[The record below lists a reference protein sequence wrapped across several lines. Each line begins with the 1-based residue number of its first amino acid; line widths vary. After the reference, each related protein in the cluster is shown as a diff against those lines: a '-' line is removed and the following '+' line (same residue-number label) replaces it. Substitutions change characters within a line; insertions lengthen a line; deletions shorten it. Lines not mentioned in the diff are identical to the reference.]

1 MQIERYCARE
11 LQLAFAFTLQVAA
24 FRSDYYPP
32 PRARRVL
39 SYPSCTKRICIKASF
54 STPSSI
60 YALNPRK
67 TYPHELRESRVR
79 IVDRFS
85 KLEKMWYT
93 TQRRTNER
101 KSYEKCDCALV
112 TVVKKRDALW
122 NMLEQ
127 NCFRMVSRLSVTSML
142 MEASG
147 SGNKGIA
154 YR

>member
-112 TVVKKRDALW
+112 TVVKKRDVPVEYARAKLFS
-122 NMLEQ
+122 NG
-127 NCFRMVSRLSVTSML
+127 FTII
-142 MEASG
+142 
-147 SGNKGIA
+147 GNVHVNESEWIWK
-154 YR
+154 

>member
-39 SYPSCTKRICIKASF
+39 SYSSCTKRICIKASF

-67 TYPHELRESRVR
+67 TYPHELRESQVR

-112 TVVKKRDALW
+112 TVVKKRDVPVEYARAKLFS
-122 NMLEQ
+122 NGFTIIG
-127 NCFRMVSRLSVTSML
+127 NVHVN
-142 MEASG
+142 G
-147 SGNKGIA
+147 SEWIWK
-154 YR
+154 

>member
-39 SYPSCTKRICIKASF
+39 SYSSCTKRICIKASF

-112 TVVKKRDALW
+112 TVVKKRDVPVEYARAKLFS
-122 NMLEQ
+122 NGFTIIG
-127 NCFRMVSRLSVTSML
+127 NVHVN
-142 MEASG
+142 G
-147 SGNKGIA
+147 SEWIWK
-154 YR
+154 